1 MSKKEKL
8 LSDAQKLIQKGQTD
22 KAIACFQE
30 AVALDPG
37 DLRVRQRLAELFAK
51 LRRLDEARK
60 EFEVI
65 GKSLTSNGFYM
76 KAIAI
81 YKQIEKLFPEDIN
94 IALILA
100 SLHEKHGLGAAALV
114 EYKRVFDHYEKLN
127 NASEALKALDAMQ
140 RVDARN
146 PNIKLK
152 YAEVLFQN
160 EHLDEALVAFEAL
173 GHVLVERRDDV
184 ALMRLSERLEQLFP
198 QKKDFVFQILEQEV
212 HGGGAENAAAIL
224 QALVRQNQQ
233 NFPAW
238 RLLIIAYQELGNQER
253 LEKICQYCSSLFP
266 CEPLPRELLIRRL
279 LEKEESAAALTLLDE
294 SEQLFISAGLA
305 GVLKDLY
312 FQLNDSSPLNVRI
325 LKGCVRACEA
335 AGDKEGAAS
344 FSAKIGSLAGLG
356 GQPEALVQTPEYS
369 PFDGILSASEEP
381 SWPELEQN
389 SVDDEADNG
398 LRELDIRD
406 FLESTHHEKSD
417 DLCYEIEVELDE
429 DDKPISH
436 EPPETWFDT
445 VHDIFGSI
453 RTEPGKVRFGD
464 GVDTADAQSQYDL
477 GMAFWEMG
485 LYDEAIHAFWVATG
499 VPTLRVSCMVMQG
512 ACLREKG
519 ELKLSESVLAALQSS
534 PGLTDE
540 ETCMLKY
547 ELGLTLKALG
557 QQEQSKVCFNEVK
570 RLNPSYRDLD
580 QHLSDGSVSSDGGFD
595 FDEDDLLD
603 FELK

>member
-8 LSDAQKLIQKGQTD
+8 LADAQKLIQKGQTD

-30 AVALDPG
+30 TIALDPG

-160 EHLDEALVAFEAL
+160 ERLDEALVAFETL
-173 GHVLVERRDDV
+173 GHLLVERRDDA
-184 ALMRLSERLEQLFP
+184 ALVRLSGRLEKLFP
-198 QKKDFVFQILEQEV
+198 QKSGFVFTILEQEV
-212 HGGGAENAAAIL
+212 HGGGAENAASVL
-224 QALVRQNQQ
+224 QSLIRQNQQ

-238 RLLIIAYQELGNQER
+238 RLLITAYQELGNLER

-266 CEPLPRELLIRRL
+266 SEPIPRELLIRCL
-279 LEKEESAAALTLLDE
+279 LDKEESAAALTLLDE

-305 GVLKDLY
+305 GVLKELY
-312 FQLNDSSPLNVRI
+312 FRLNDSSPLNVRI

-335 AGDKEGAAS
+335 AGDKDGAAT

-356 GQPEALVQTPEYS
+356 GQSEVLVSIPENS
-369 PFDGILSASEEP
+369 PFDGLLPDAEESA
-381 SWPELEQN
+381 WPELEQN
-389 SVDDEADNG
+389 NVEVEPDAG
-398 LRELDIRD
+398 PRELDISD
-406 FLESTHHEKSD
+406 FLERDHDEKSD

-429 DDKPISH
+429 DEAAFNQ
-436 EPPETWFDT
+436 EPSETWFDT

-453 RTEPGKVRFGD
+453 RRESGKVRFGD

-485 LYDEAIHAFWVATG
+485 LYDEAIHAFWLATG
-499 VPTLRVSCMVMQG
+499 VPELRISCMVMQG

-534 PGLTDE
+534 PDLTEE
-540 ETCMLKY
+540 ETCALKY

-557 QQEQSKVCFNEVK
+557 KQEQSKACFDEVK

-580 QHLSDGSVSSDGGFD
+580 HHLSDGSGASDGGFD

-603 FELK
+603 FDLK